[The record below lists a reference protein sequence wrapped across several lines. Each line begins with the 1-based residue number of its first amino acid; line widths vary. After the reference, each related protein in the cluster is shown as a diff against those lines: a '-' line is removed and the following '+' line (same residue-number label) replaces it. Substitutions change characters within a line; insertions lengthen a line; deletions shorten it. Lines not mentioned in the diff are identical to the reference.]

1 MAHWAVHW
9 LSEIEEELGNA
20 QGRPRRCP
28 TPPACSPG
36 GQSSLTMRCI
46 GWYSPCRKTTCPREL
61 MARWAVSEPQK
72 GLFPPFHGDS
82 GAVLLCTEP
91 LLLAVPSFQLLP
103 MPVNLLCCRST
114 APLVRGPELKIWL
127 RFCSLYGNFRLK
139 SVSCVLGSVCLYVHL
154 QAGFFPPFFV
164 IFFSFYSLMKLLRKC
179 SSAVSKSHE
188 TGGASRLWLFPLGC

>member
-1 MAHWAVHW
+1 
-9 LSEIEEELGNA
+9 
-20 QGRPRRCP
+20 
-28 TPPACSPG
+28 
-36 GQSSLTMRCI
+36 
-46 GWYSPCRKTTCPREL
+46 

-114 APLVRGPELKIWL
+114 APLVRGPGLKIWL

-139 SVSCVLGSVCLYVHL
+139 SVSCILGSVVCMCICKL
-154 QAGFFPPFFV
+154 AFPPPSLL
-164 IFFSFYSLMKLLRKC
+164 FFSHFT
-179 SSAVSKSHE
+179 A
-188 TGGASRLWLFPLGC
+188 